1 MNKKTTRLDT
11 LVDMHS
17 SIVASPPAIV
27 FFTNSSSVMGG
38 FICSMIYLIGFV
50 IAAYKNVLP
59 VVVNTRIK
67 WSEDNVRVMN
77 LTTMNMGDPNSF
89 TPNVLYKIILRQRWI
104 SHCLLLFETTIF

>member
-1 MNKKTTRLDT
+1 MDLIMNKKTNRLDT
-11 LVDMHS
+11 LADMHS

-27 FFTNSSSVMGG
+27 FFTNSSSAMGG

-67 WSEDNVRVMN
+67 WSEDTFRIMN
-77 LTTMNMGDPNSF
+77 LPIMDMGGANSF
-89 TPNVLYKIILRQRWI
+89 NPNVMY
-104 SHCLLLFETTIF
+104 